1 MSSAHD
7 LLRSGRISVQGPPV
21 MEAED
26 LLARHHCAKPPLI
39 LDVRSRSSYEKD
51 PAGIPDSIR
60 VPPDEVENWAA
71 KQARDRAI
79 VAYCT

>member
-1 MSSAHD
+1 
-7 LLRSGRISVQGPPV
+7 
-21 MEAED
+21 MEVED
-26 LLARHHCAKPPLI
+26 LLARQRAGRPPLI
-39 LDVRSRSSYEKD
+39 LDVRSRSSYEKE
-51 PAGIPDSIR
+51 PAGGIPGSVR